1 MIRRQRAAVLA
12 LDAVADGSVVRH
24 RLVVRQGGGG
34 GLPFELDVAREL
46 DQFAEQD
53 FGVAVDGGDDGGGDG
68 LGERVVHELW
78 GGRRLVL
85 RQFGGEGEMGFG
97 VLVGRGPFVASPGA
111 TYRTDLPDQA

>member
-1 MIRRQRAAVLA
+1 
-12 LDAVADGSVVRH
+12 
-24 RLVVRQGGGG
+24 
-34 GLPFELDVAREL
+34 
-46 DQFAEQD
+46 
-53 FGVAVDGGDDGGGDG
+53 

-111 TYRTDLPDQA
+111 TYRTDLPDPA